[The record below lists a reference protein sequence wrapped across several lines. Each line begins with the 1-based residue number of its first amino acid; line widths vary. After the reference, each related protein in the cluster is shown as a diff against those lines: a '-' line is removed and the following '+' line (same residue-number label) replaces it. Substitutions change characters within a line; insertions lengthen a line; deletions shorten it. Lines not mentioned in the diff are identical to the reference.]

1 MLKTCH
7 IIVTHMHAVVQFVTH
22 SWSCLILS
30 QQRNSPAQQ
39 PWGENRH
46 RFYSSSHNVI
56 RAKHEE
62 HASISCCWSCGSTS
76 IEISSFLSLPRRRIR
91 FSQMLA
97 CASLC
102 RKWAYPRR
110 IIRPWRSGS
119 LGQADGQLG
128 LLTWARNRATRWSV
142 VTIDNR
148 LRKLFLLSRH
158 QPRQNWKW
166 QDWWTCCKSYSED
179 LKGRSSHNSLGQ

>member
-1 MLKTCH
+1 MLKICH
-7 IIVTHMHAVVQFVTH
+7 ILVTHIHAVVQFVTH

-142 VTIDNR
+142 VTNENYLIKKITSTFSAPTQE
-148 LRKLFLLSRH
+148 KLEVAGLVNVL
-158 QPRQNWKW
+158 
-166 QDWWTCCKSYSED
+166 
-179 LKGRSSHNSLGQ
+179 

>member
-62 HASISCCWSCGSTS
+62 HASISCFWSCGIWCPRENHIRWTLIISVSPSSTHPFLTNVS
-76 IEISSFLSLPRRRIR
+76 GCFVVQKMGVSPSKFTSMAKWLFGASRWTTWPSNMSKKSCHAMICGDHRQSFKKIISA
-91 FSQMLA
+91 FSA
-97 CASLC
+97 
-102 RKWAYPRR
+102 PT
-110 IIRPWRSGS
+110 
-119 LGQADGQLG
+119 QAKLEVAG
-128 LLTWARNRATRWSV
+128 LVNVL
-142 VTIDNR
+142 
-148 LRKLFLLSRH
+148 
-158 QPRQNWKW
+158 
-166 QDWWTCCKSYSED
+166 
-179 LKGRSSHNSLGQ
+179 